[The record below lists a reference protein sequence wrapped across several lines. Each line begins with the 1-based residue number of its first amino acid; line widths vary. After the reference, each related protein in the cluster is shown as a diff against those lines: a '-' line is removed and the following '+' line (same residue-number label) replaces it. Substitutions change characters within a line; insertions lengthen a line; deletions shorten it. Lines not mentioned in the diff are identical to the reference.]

1 MIEVPST
8 ILWIASV
15 GLIVMT
21 VLLSFLLVALI
32 VLTRRIRQLVEKIHD
47 VAEPLKGAAER
58 AGDTV
63 NAYSSNLLRPLA
75 TVAGVMAGFNKGIK
89 SVARRGK
96 KGGR

>member
-1 MIEVPST
+1 MTEVPST

-15 GLIVMT
+15 GLIIMT
-21 VLLSFLLVALI
+21 VLMCLLLLAILI
-32 VLTRRIRQLVEKIHD
+32 LIRRVRKLVDKVYE

-75 TVAGVMAGFNKGIK
+75 TVAGALAGFNKGVKTVGRK
-89 SVARRGK
+89 SKRR
-96 KGGR
+96 R

>member
-1 MIEVPST
+1 MTEVPDT

-15 GLIVMT
+15 GLIIMT
-21 VLLSFLLVALI
+21 VLLCLLLGAILVLI
-32 VLTRRIRQLVEKIHD
+32 RRVRKLVDKVYE

-75 TVAGVMAGFNKGIK
+75 TVVGALAGFNKGVK
-89 SVARRGK
+89 SVSRKSRK
-96 KGGR
+96 RK